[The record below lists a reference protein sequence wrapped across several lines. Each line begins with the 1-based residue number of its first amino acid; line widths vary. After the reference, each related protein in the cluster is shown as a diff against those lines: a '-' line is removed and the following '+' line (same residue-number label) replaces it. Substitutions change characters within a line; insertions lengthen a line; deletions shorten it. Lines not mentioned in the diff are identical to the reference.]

1 MKALQLPKVVDSISY
16 GLILFSIVLVIVD
29 THNVSPEVRRLLHW
43 FEIATYLAFSVEY
56 VVRIRLAMTKRGWKS
71 YVFSF
76 WGMVDILAIIPFYLP
91 LMVSI
96 DSRFLRVLRLL
107 RVVNIV
113 KAGRHSRAINTLLKV
128 IRSVSTEVSV
138 TLFASVVTVVFAGML
153 MYYAEH
159 DAQPEVFSNLTQS
172 IWWAVATL
180 TTIGYGDIYPITA
193 LGKLIA
199 SLLAFVGI
207 GLVAIPAGLI
217 SAAYIEELKTRK
229 E

>member
-1 MKALQLPKVVDSISY
+1 MKALQLSKVVDSISY

-56 VVRIRLAMTKRGWKS
+56 IVRIRFAMTNRGWRS

-113 KAGRHSRAINTLLKV
+113 KAGRHSRAIKTLLKV

-159 DAQPEVFSNLTQS
+159 DAQPEVFSNMTQS

>member
-1 MKALQLPKVVDSISY
+1 MKALQLSKVVDSISY

-56 VVRIRLAMTKRGWKS
+56 IVRIRLAMTNRGWKS

-91 LMVSI
+91 LIVSI

-113 KAGRHSRAINTLLKV
+113 KAGRHSRAIQTLLKV
-128 IRSVSTEVSV
+128 IRSVRTEVSV

-159 DAQPEVFSNLTQS
+159 DAQPEVFSNMTQS

-217 SAAYIEELKTRK
+217 SAAYIEELKNRK

>member
-1 MKALQLPKVVDSISY
+1 MKALQLSKVVDSISY

-43 FEIATYLAFSVEY
+43 LEIATYLAFSVEY
-56 VVRIRLAMTKRGWKS
+56 VVRIRLAMTNRGWRS

-159 DAQPEVFSNLTQS
+159 DAQPEVFSNMTQS

>member
-1 MKALQLPKVVDSISY
+1 MKALQLSKVVDSISY

-43 FEIATYLAFSVEY
+43 FEIATYSAFSVEY
-56 VVRIRLAMTKRGWKS
+56 IVRIRLAMTNRGWRS

-159 DAQPEVFSNLTQS
+159 DAQPEVFSNMTQS